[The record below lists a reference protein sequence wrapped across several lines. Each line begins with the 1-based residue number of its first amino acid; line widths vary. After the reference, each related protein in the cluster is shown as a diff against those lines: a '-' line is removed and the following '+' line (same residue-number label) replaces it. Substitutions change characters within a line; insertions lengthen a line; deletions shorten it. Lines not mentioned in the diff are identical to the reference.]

1 MKGLVQK
8 VLASVSQVAV
18 LAMASGVAITFPA
31 PRFTAE
37 VVCCGPD
44 GVEKWRDTIEN
55 LVTTVGKNDLLNTYF
70 GATAKSTY
78 YVGLKGAGSAAA
90 ADTAASH
97 AGWSEIAA
105 YSEGTRQALT
115 VAAASG
121 GSVTNSASKAV
132 FSING
137 SATVA
142 GAFLITNNTKSG
154 TTGTLYSAGDFS
166 GGSRAVQSGDTLS
179 VTMTLTAA

>member
-1 MKGLVQK
+1 MKGFIQK
-8 VLASVSQVAV
+8 VLTGVSQAAV
-18 LAMASGVAITFPA
+18 LAMASGLAFAFPA

-37 VVCCGPD
+37 VICYGAD
-44 GVEKWRDTIEN
+44 GVEKWRDVAHN

-105 YSEGTRQALT
+105 YSEATRQALT
-115 VAAASG
+115 VAAASA

-132 FSING
+132 FTING

-166 GGSRAVQSGDTLS
+166 GGSRSVQAGDTLS